1 MSPAAF
7 LQGSGLGTV
16 LSNIFI
22 DDLDRGGECTIN
34 SFEDNNKM
42 GGGDDSLKEQDA
54 LQGDLGRLEH
64 WAMVNGKEFK
74 KNKSQSLHLGWS
86 DARHKYELGKERLE
100 SSPADR
106 DMRVLVGSR
115 LITSQ
120 LCALVTRR
128 ANCILGCVKHSST
141 SQVRE
146 VMAMLYQCWCGLTL
160 STVYSSGHHSLQRM
174 GRYPNVSRGGQQN

>member
-16 LSNIFI
+16 LFSIFI

-42 GGGDDSLKEQDA
+42 GDTDDTLKEQNA
-54 LQGDLGRLEH
+54 LQVDRGRLEH
-64 WAMVNGKEFK
+64 WVMVNEMEFK
-74 KNKSQSLHLGWS
+74 KNKSQILHLGWS
-86 DARHKYELGKERLE
+86 NARHRYELGKERLE

-106 DMRVLVGSR
+106 DLGELVGNR
-115 LITSQ
+115 LIASQ

-128 ANCILGCVKHSST
+128 ANCILRCVKHSST
-141 SQVRE
+141 SEVRE
-146 VMAMLYQCWCGLTL
+146 VMALLYQCWCGLTL
-160 STVYSSGHHSLQRM
+160 STVYSSGHHSLLRM
-174 GRYPNVSRGGQQN
+174 GRCSNVSRGGQQN